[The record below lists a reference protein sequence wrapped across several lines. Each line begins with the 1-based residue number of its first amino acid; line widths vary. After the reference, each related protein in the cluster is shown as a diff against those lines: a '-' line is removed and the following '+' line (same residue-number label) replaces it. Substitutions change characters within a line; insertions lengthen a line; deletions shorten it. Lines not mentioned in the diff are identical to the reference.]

1 MVYSIIKNKLLIPII
16 LVFTLISC
24 HSGKKLNISD
34 YIRYYNQK
42 DNGFKTETSLDSVEV
57 EASLKSKEYV
67 ALMDLGESS
76 LSLSSKE
83 IDSVIRNT
91 ENFTYVYLKVKS
103 KLENKDPLTLL
114 CSDSS
119 EIDKCIM
126 YFNNDFK
133 EDIEIISNQKSTK
146 ASISILE
153 RNYKLTDYFIVI
165 IGFPLVMEDLEDK
178 ITINIKPSIAF
189 DKEFS
194 LTFDKFKTSQIPI
207 LDL

>member
-1 MVYSIIKNKLLIPII
+1 
-16 LVFTLISC
+16 LISC
-24 HSGKKLNISD
+24 HSGKKLNIAD

-42 DNGFKTETSLDSVEV
+42 DNGFKTEISLDSVEV

-91 ENFTYVYLKVKS
+91 ENFTYVFMKVKS
-103 KLENKDPLTLL
+103 RVENKDPLTLL
-114 CSDSS
+114 SSDSS
-119 EIDKCIM
+119 ELDKCIM

-133 EDIEIISNQKSTK
+133 DDIEIISNQKSTK
-146 ASISILE
+146 ASISVLE

-165 IGFPLVMEDLEDK
+165 VGFPIPMEEFD
-178 ITINIKPSIAF
+178 NGIKLKVNSSIAF
-189 DKEFS
+189 NKDFILS
-194 LTFDKFKTSQIPI
+194 FDKFKTSQIPI